1 MQDIRIDVGVC
12 TILSINLSNVDFA
25 GIKEVIFTVK
35 NFADINSPVIIER
48 RFTEPKVHEIIITPE
63 ESVKLY
69 PNAQYDFDAVLADD
83 RRVKLTENGG
93 VILRRGVGD
102 CIE

>member
-12 TILSINLSNVDFA
+12 TILSINLSGVDFA

>member
-1 MQDIRIDVGVC
+1 MQDIRIDIGVC
-12 TILSINLSNVDFA
+12 TALSINLSDVNFT

-48 RFTEPKVHEIIITPE
+48 RFIEPKVHEIIITPE
-63 ESVKLY
+63 ESIKLR
-69 PNAQYDFDAVLADD
+69 PNAQYDFDAVLADG
-83 RRVKLTENGG
+83 RRVKLTDNGG

>member
-1 MQDIRIDVGVC
+1 MQDIRIDIGVC
-12 TILSINLSNVDFA
+12 TALSINLSGVDFT

-48 RFTEPKVHEIIITPE
+48 RFTEPKVHEIIIMPE
-63 ESVKLY
+63 ESVRLY

>member
-1 MQDIRIDVGVC
+1 MQDIRIDIGVC
-12 TILSINLSNVDFA
+12 TALSINLSDVNFT

-63 ESVKLY
+63 ESVKLR

>member
-1 MQDIRIDVGVC
+1 MQDIRIDIGVC
-12 TILSINLSNVDFA
+12 TALSINLSDVNFT
-25 GIKEVIFTVK
+25 GIKEVVFTVK

-48 RFTEPKVHEIIITPE
+48 RFTEPKAHEIIITPE
-63 ESVKLY
+63 ESVKLR